1 MPEWHS
7 YGNNSTVFVCF
18 DATEMA
24 ISIQSAF
31 EELKRSFTRRK
42 VANPHPSWITVETIG
57 GSPPKV
63 LRIELF
69 SHKVS
74 VAAES
79 QEMAIAIKRHDATSE
94 QIERLRQATARFEVT
109 WNTQAYK
116 SLFADLPDL
125 IVEEIEIVQ
134 EVVAVLV
141 NFVGGV
147 PVLNGYVVLP
157 LDRDD
162 DLDRATALIVG
173 E

>member
-1 MPEWHS
+1 MS
-7 YGNNSTVFVCF
+7 NNSTVFICF

-42 VANPHPSWITVETIG
+42 VANPDPSWITVETIG

-79 QEMAIAIKRHDATSE
+79 QEMAMAIKRHDATSE
-94 QIERLRQATARFEVT
+94 QIERLRQATARFEVS

-162 DLDRATALIVG
+162 VDRATALIVG

>member
-1 MPEWHS
+1 MS
-7 YGNNSTVFVCF
+7 NDSTVFICF

-31 EELKRSFTRRK
+31 DELKRSFTRRK
-42 VANPHPSWITVETIG
+42 VAKPHPSWITVETIG

-63 LRIELF
+63 LRIALF
-69 SHKVS
+69 SDKVS

-79 QEMAIAIKRHDATSE
+79 QEMAMGIKRHHATSE
-94 QIERLRQATARFEVT
+94 QIEGLRQATARFEVS
-109 WNTQAYK
+109 WNTGPYK
-116 SLFADLPDL
+116 SLFADLADL

-141 NFVGGV
+141 NFVGGI

-162 DLDRATALIVG
+162 VDRATALIVG

>member
-1 MPEWHS
+1 
-7 YGNNSTVFVCF
+7 
-18 DATEMA
+18 
-24 ISIQSAF
+24 
-31 EELKRSFTRRK
+31 
-42 VANPHPSWITVETIG
+42 
-57 GSPPKV
+57 
-63 LRIELF
+63 
-69 SHKVS
+69 
-74 VAAES
+74 
-79 QEMAIAIKRHDATSE
+79 
-94 QIERLRQATARFEVT
+94 
-109 WNTQAYK
+109 
-116 SLFADLPDL
+116 LFADVPDL